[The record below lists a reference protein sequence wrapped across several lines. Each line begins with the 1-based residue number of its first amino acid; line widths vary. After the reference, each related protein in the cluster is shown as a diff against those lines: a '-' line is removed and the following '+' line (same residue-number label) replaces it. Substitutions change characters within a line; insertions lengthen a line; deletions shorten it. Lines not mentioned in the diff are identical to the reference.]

1 MLRNGCPNSLAGN
14 GALEGDVFF
23 AGKCFASAEIADD
36 AARAA
41 SGLVALGATGGR
53 VALLM
58 RNDVTFL
65 VAGEAARLAGAVTLP
80 INWHFTADDV
90 AFVLED
96 SGAGILIAHAD
107 LWRRIARDLP
117 LPLMDRLT
125 VLLTETPEPISTA
138 FKVDPELA
146 TVPSDA
152 RSWDELIADYAAIEE
167 PQSAVTYPLIYTSG
181 TTGRPKGVQRL
192 AFTSPAPMAYDAFFQ
207 PGMSTLLA
215 APLYHAAPNRFLQGT
230 YRIGG
235 TLVLPER
242 FNAEVT
248 LADIECHGVTTTFMV
263 PAMLQRLLRLP
274 EDVRQSYDVSSLR
287 HVVIAGA
294 PCPIELKRAM
304 IDWWGPVIYE
314 YYGSTE
320 TSALTFATSEDALAR
335 PGTVGRAV
343 ATARV
348 QILDEDGLP
357 CPPGVSGEIYGRRE
371 DIPDFTYLNA
381 PKARAEAGIGD
392 LVSVGDIGY
401 LDDDGFLF
409 ISDRKTDMI
418 ISNGTNIYPA
428 QIEAAILSHAAVADC
443 AVFGIPDPA
452 AGEAVAAIIKTV
464 DGQSLEADAL
474 TEFLKQ
480 KIASYM
486 VPKRIVQRKNFPR
499 DEAGKIKKKQVRGD
513 FLRDADQP
521 S

>member
-1 MLRNGCPNSLAGN
+1 MK
-14 GALEGDVFF
+14 GDLHF
-23 AGKCFASAEIADD
+23 AGQRFSSAEIADT
-36 AARAA
+36 AAKAA
-41 SGLVALGATGGR
+41 SGLVALGATGSR

-65 VAGEAARLAGAVTLP
+65 IASEAARLAGAVTLP
-80 INWHFTADDV
+80 INWHLTANDV
-90 AFVLED
+90 AFILDD
-96 SGAGILIAHAD
+96 SDARTLIAHAD
-107 LWRRIARDLP
+107 LWQKVADDFPSQLS
-117 LPLMDRLT
+117 DRLT
-125 VLLTETPEPISTA
+125 VILIETPEPILAA
-138 FKVDPELA
+138 FKVDPETA
-146 TVPSDA
+146 IIPPEIM
-152 RSWDELIADYAAIEE
+152 SWDKLIADHAAIEE
-167 PQSAVTYPLIYTSG
+167 PQAATTYPLIYTSG

-192 AFTSPAPMAYDAFFQ
+192 AATSPAPMAYDAFFK

-242 FNAEVT
+242 FGAEAT
-248 LADIECHGVTTTFMV
+248 LADIERHRVTTTFMV
-263 PAMLQRLLRLP
+263 PAMLQRLLLLP
-274 EDVRQSYDVSSLR
+274 EKARNAYDVSSLR

-294 PCPIELKRAM
+294 PCPIDLKRAM

-335 PGTVGRAV
+335 PGTVGRPV

-348 QILDEDGLP
+348 EILDEDGAL
-357 CPPGVSGEIYGRRE
+357 CPPGQSGEIYGRRQ

-381 PKARAEAGIGD
+381 PEARADAGAGD

-409 ISDRKTDMI
+409 ISDRKSDMV

-428 QIEAAILSHAAVADC
+428 QVEAAILSHEAVADC

-452 AGEAVAAIIKTV
+452 AGETVAAILQIV
-464 DGQSLEADAL
+464 DGKTLQAGAL
-474 TEFLKQ
+474 TNFLK
-480 KIASYM
+480 KKLATYM
-486 VPKRIVQRKNFPR
+486 LPKRIEQLQNFPR
-499 DEAGKIKKKQVRGD
+499 DEAGKIKKKEVRAA
-513 FLRDADQP
+513 FLRDAGGP
-521 S
+521 T